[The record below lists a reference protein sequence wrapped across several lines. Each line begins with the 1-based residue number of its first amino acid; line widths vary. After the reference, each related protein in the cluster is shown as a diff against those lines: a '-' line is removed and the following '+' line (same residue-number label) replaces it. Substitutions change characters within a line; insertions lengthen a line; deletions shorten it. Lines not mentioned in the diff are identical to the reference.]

1 MHADGGD
8 GNQLPDFIQVPAK
21 RCVGFV
27 GIPAG
32 QGQVFIMVP
41 DFMAEPVNFPDDGFI
56 IAFRDDPEIVAPLMP
71 VSCSSCAVA
80 SELAG
85 KRSTSCRRI
94 TVFLPDTSVWL
105 ESGVKEKPPVRKA
118 ERRTRRV
125 GGVKSGIFQIFTRTL

>member
-56 IAFRDDPEIVAPLMP
+56 IAFGNDAEIVAAADASFMFQLRGCQRIARQTVNIMP
-71 VSCSSCAVA
+71 
-80 SELAG
+80 EDHG
-85 KRSTSCRRI
+85 
-94 TVFLPDTSVWL
+94 F
-105 ESGVKEKPPVRKA
+105 
-118 ERRTRRV
+118 
-125 GGVKSGIFQIFTRTL
+125 FT